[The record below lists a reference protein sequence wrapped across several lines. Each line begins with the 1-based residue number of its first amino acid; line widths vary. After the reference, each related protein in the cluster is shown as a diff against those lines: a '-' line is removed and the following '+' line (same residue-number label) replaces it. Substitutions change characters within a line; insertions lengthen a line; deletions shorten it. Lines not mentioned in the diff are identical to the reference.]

1 MLKIRLQRIG
11 KKNQPYFKIVITES
25 QNSAKSGRFLEM
37 VGSYDVRSGSIQL
50 KEDRIK
56 YWLSQGVQPSGT
68 AHNMLVD
75 AKIIKGSK
83 INVSPSVKK
92 EKKEGKKESA
102 ALPEEKRASP
112 SKTGR
117 EEKTAK

>member
-1 MLKIRLQRIG
+1 MLKIRLQRVG
-11 KKNQPYFKIVITES
+11 KKNQPYFKVVITES
-25 QNSAKSGRFLEM
+25 QKATKSGRFLEI
-37 VGSYDVRSGSIQL
+37 VGSYDVRGGNIQL

-83 INVSPSVKK
+83 INVSPPAKKGKEEEKKAEEK
-92 EKKEGKKESA
+92 EKIKEKT
-102 ALPEEKRASP
+102 EEKPAN
-112 SKTGR
+112 K
-117 EEKTAK
+117 